1 MARYSLVLLQT
12 YSDREFLFQLTDHT
26 GMNPVKL
33 VVRLSEEEPLVER
46 ADHDLNL
53 RVFRQ
58 QIALPTDPAYARE
71 WHLHT
76 HFSDPAV
83 DPRSSSRCEGAWQV
97 LNHFGSAEVVVG
109 VTDDGCRLDHG
120 DFNALDKF
128 AAWGYFEGNALITDG
143 APEADPNKMYQPG
156 ANHGTACAGVIAAE
170 VDAVLTVGAAPGCRL
185 LPIKWES
192 SGPSLLI
199 SDSKFRAALDFMADK
214 VDVVSNSWG
223 NSPDM
228 NFSTSVLNRVRQLSE
243 TGGRRGRGIVFLFA
257 AGNENCPIQHTG
269 TLDIPFTHGWNP
281 TLTVWIGVE
290 TSRVF
295 EHNLTTIPG
304 VMHVAALASHAQRS
318 HYSNYGTGIGVCA
331 PSNNVH
337 EYRRMQ
343 VTGLGITTAR
353 GTQITSITDTFGGTS
368 SATPLVAGIAALVIL
383 AHPGLTALE
392 VIGVL
397 KQTAAKNLNTDPY
410 PKTPPA
416 SFNMDT
422 SWDISPAAPFA
433 NGAFQN
439 INSPDGTWSPWF
451 GHGCVDAQAA
461 VAEAIR
467 LRPPT
472 QQGLRR
478 ASSPGLVIP
487 DNLATGV
494 RDSIAFTEAGRVA
507 QMSVSVDIGHSFMGD
522 LVVTLAS
529 PSGHIVTLHNRT
541 GGNAANLN
549 RTYRV
554 ADTPQLGS
562 VAGELLTGQW
572 TLSVVDAA
580 PVDVGRLN
588 RWELEVT
595 LTEQA
600 AVDFEDA
607 PGLNIPD
614 NDMGRY
620 RANADGDRDR
630 RGARRDRWC
639 GHYPYFY
646 RGLGGRVGFTRRG
659 HGASSSANRGTG

>member
-120 DFNALDKF
+120 DFNSLDKF

-269 TLDIPFTHGWNP
+269 TLDIPFTDGWNP

-368 SATPLVAGIAALVIL
+368 SATPLVAGIAALVIS

-416 SFNMDT
+416 PFNMDT

-562 VAGELLTGQW
+562 VGWRTIDG
-572 TLSVVDAA
+572 
-580 PVDVGRLN
+580 
-588 RWELEVT
+588 
-595 LTEQA
+595 
-600 AVDFEDA
+600 AVDS
-607 PGLNIPD
+607 
-614 NDMGRY
+614 
-620 RANADGDRDR
+620 
-630 RGARRDRWC
+630 
-639 GHYPYFY
+639 
-646 RGLGGRVGFTRRG
+646 LG
-659 HGASSSANRGTG
+659 S